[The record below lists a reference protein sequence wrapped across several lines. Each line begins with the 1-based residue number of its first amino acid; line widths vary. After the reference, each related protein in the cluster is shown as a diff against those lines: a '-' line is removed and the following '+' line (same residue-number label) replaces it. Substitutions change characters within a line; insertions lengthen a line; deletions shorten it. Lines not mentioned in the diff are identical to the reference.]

1 MYNYLVMT
9 SEIASQLES
18 ILDTQDIIPRDRVN
32 NGWQDRVKKTI
43 YNSCLPD
50 YFLTPPELK
59 YLSNTVRIASKNR
72 CSILPCGSGTKL
84 SWGGVVSDA
93 NLVINTQKLNR
104 VIDHAVSDLTI
115 TVEAG
120 IKLRDLQTILGHHN
134 QFLPIDPAYPDN
146 ATIGGI
152 LATADTGSWRQRYG
166 GIRDL
171 VLGLSFV
178 RWDGEIAKAGGKVV
192 KNVAGYDLM
201 KLFTGSYGT
210 LGIISTVTFRLY
222 PIPEASGTLVMTGE
236 AENISQMAQTFLQ
249 SGLQPTAAEM
259 ISPSVVKTLELGE
272 NMGLMVRFQSIPESV
287 NEQSQQVQAI
297 AEKLSIKVIF
307 CKDEIENNLWK
318 QLQKLIRVD
327 NTNVTIKGKIGIIPN
342 QAVNW
347 LIKLNE
353 LTQQQGWGMINLSS
367 GIGQFKL
374 DIEPSLG
381 ILKQLRSLAQ
391 ENRGFLTILEADQS
405 IKKQF
410 EPWGYSGNAL
420 PLMKQIKTQFDPHN
434 LFSPSRFI

>member
-1 MYNYLVMT
+1 MT
-9 SEIASQLES
+9 SAISSQLECV
-18 ILDTQDIIPRDRVN
+18 LDSPDIIPWENVDTSWKNRIQKTVDN
-32 NGWQDRVKKTI
+32 NCIPK
-43 YNSCLPD
+43 YL
-50 YFLTPPELK
+50 LTPSDIK
-59 YLSNTVRIASKNR
+59 SLSHTVRIASKNKW
-72 CSILPCGSGTKL
+72 SILPCGNGTKL
-84 SWGGVVSDA
+84 SWGGVVSDT
-93 NLVINTQKLNR
+93 NLIISTQKLNQ

-120 IKLRDLQTILGHHN
+120 IKLGDLQAILGHHN
-134 QFLPIDPAYPDN
+134 QFLPIDPAYPQD

-222 PIPEASGTLVMTGE
+222 PIPEASGTLVMSGE
-236 AENISQMAQTFLQ
+236 AENISKMAQTFLQ

-259 ISPSVVKTLELGE
+259 LSPSVVKSLELGE
-272 NMGLMVRFQSIPESV
+272 KMGLMVRFQSIPESI

-297 AEKLSIKVIF
+297 AEKLNIKTLF
-307 CKDEIENNLWK
+307 CQDEIEENLW
-318 QLQKLIRVD
+318 QRLQEIIRVN
-327 NTNVTIKGKIGIIPN
+327 NTNSTITGKIGIIPN
-342 QAVNW
+342 RAVNW
-347 LIKLNE
+347 LMQLND
-353 LTQQQGWGMINLSS
+353 LTPEKAWAMINLSS
-367 GIGQFKL
+367 GIGEFRL

-391 ENRGFLTILEADQS
+391 ENRGFLTILEANKA

-410 EPWGYSGNAL
+410 EPWGYPGNAL

-434 LFSPSRFI
+434 LFSPSRFV

>member
-1 MYNYLVMT
+1 
-9 SEIASQLES
+9 
-18 ILDTQDIIPRDRVN
+18 
-32 NGWQDRVKKTI
+32 
-43 YNSCLPD
+43 
-50 YFLTPPELK
+50 
-59 YLSNTVRIASKNR
+59 
-72 CSILPCGSGTKL
+72 
-84 SWGGVVSDA
+84 
-93 NLVINTQKLNR
+93 
-104 VIDHAVSDLTI
+104 
-115 TVEAG
+115 
-120 IKLRDLQTILGHHN
+120 
-134 QFLPIDPAYPDN
+134 
-146 ATIGGI
+146 
-152 LATADTGSWRQRYG
+152 
-166 GIRDL
+166 
-171 VLGLSFV
+171 
-178 RWDGEIAKAGGKVV
+178 
-192 KNVAGYDLM
+192 
-201 KLFTGSYGT
+201 
-210 LGIISTVTFRLY
+210 
-222 PIPEASGTLVMTGE
+222 MTGE

>member
-1 MYNYLVMT
+1 MT
-9 SEIASQLES
+9 SAIASQLES
-18 ILDTQDIIPRDRVN
+18 IINSPDIIPWETVDN
-32 NGWQDRVKKTI
+32 DWKNRVKKTVNHNCI
-43 YNSCLPD
+43 PHYL
-50 YFLTPPELK
+50 LTPPDLK
-59 YLSNTVRIASKNR
+59 NLSNIVKIASENKW
-72 CSILPCGSGTKL
+72 SMLPCGNGSKL

-93 NLVINTQKLNR
+93 NLVISTQKLNQ

-120 IKLRDLQTILGHHN
+120 ITLKDLQAILKPYN
-134 QFLPIDPAYPDN
+134 QFLPIDPAYPDE

-222 PIPEASGTLVMTGE
+222 PIPEASGTLVMSGE
-236 AENISQMAQTFLQ
+236 AENISKMAQTLLQ

-259 ISPSVVKTLELGE
+259 LSPSVVKSLELGE
-272 NMGLMVRFQSIPESV
+272 KMGLMVRFQSIPESI

-297 AEKLSIKVIF
+297 AEKLNIKTMF
-307 CKDEIENNLWK
+307 CQDEIEENLW
-318 QLQKLIRVD
+318 QRLQEIIRVN
-327 NTNVTIKGKIGIIPN
+327 NTNSTITGKIGIIPN
-342 QAVNW
+342 RAVNW
-347 LIKLNE
+347 LMQLND
-353 LTQQQGWGMINLSS
+353 LTSEKAWAMINLSS

-381 ILKQLRSLAQ
+381 ILKQLRSFAQ
-391 ENRGFLTILEADQS
+391 ENRGFLTILEANKA

-420 PLMKQIKTQFDPHN
+420 PLMKQIKNQFDPHN
-434 LFSPSRFI
+434 LLSPSRFI

>member
-18 ILDTQDIIPRDRVN
+18 ILDTQEIIPRDRVN
-32 NGWQDRVKKTI
+32 NGWQDRVKKII

-93 NLVINTQKLNR
+93 NLVISTQKLNR

-171 VLGLSFV
+171 VLGLSF
-178 RWDGEIAKAGGKVV
+178 
-192 KNVAGYDLM
+192 
-201 KLFTGSYGT
+201 TGSYGT

-222 PIPEASGTLVMTGE
+222 PIPEASGTLLMTGE